1 MPSAAILGPA
11 PACVGH
17 ESRTHLLA
25 VCKPPTTMHPPPKMH
40 LPPAHG
46 TQSAPRGAAS
56 LGLAGL
62 TRWAATG
69 AGASMCW
76 SWGGCMHLLAVCKP
90 HACMHACMQ
99 APCNAQVCGGMR
111 CHQPGEAGDP
121 PRCIVRR
128 HHHRLKR
135 WALAGVAGGAS
146 ICSQLV
152 AHVWQAGSRLLQLA
166 IKQACRLKQQHT
178 VWCHQHI
185 AGWRRPSSKQASK
198 QASKHAS
205 KQQQHITDDCAAVCM
220 CCG

>member
-1 MPSAAILGPA
+1 
-11 PACVGH
+11 
-17 ESRTHLLA
+17 
-25 VCKPPTTMHPPPKMH
+25 
-40 LPPAHG
+40 
-46 TQSAPRGAAS
+46 
-56 LGLAGL
+56 
-62 TRWAATG
+62 
-69 AGASMCW
+69 
-76 SWGGCMHLLAVCKP
+76 MHLLAVCKP
-90 HACMHACMQ
+90 HACMHAPSPQDAPPPSSRHSVSTQGGSQPGLGWAHSLGSDGGRRQHVLVMGRVHASASSVQAPCMHACMQ

-166 IKQACRLKQQHT
+166 SHQASMPIEAAAHSVVSPTHRGLAPA
-178 VWCHQHI
+178 I
-185 AGWRRPSSKQASK
+185 KQASK

>member
-1 MPSAAILGPA
+1 
-11 PACVGH
+11 
-17 ESRTHLLA
+17 
-25 VCKPPTTMHPPPKMH
+25 MH
-40 LPPAHG
+40 
-46 TQSAPRGAAS
+46 
-56 LGLAGL
+56 
-62 TRWAATG
+62 
-69 AGASMCW
+69 
-76 SWGGCMHLLAVCKP
+76 
-90 HACMHACMQ
+90 
-99 APCNAQVCGGMR
+99 AQVCGGMR

-198 QASKHAS
+198 HAS
-205 KQQQHITDDCAAVCM
+205 KQQQHITDDCAAVCAVGEASGASI
-220 CCG
+220 CLHHRHWHRHSTGATTTQPISGAATQPSNGTTTTTCS

>member
-1 MPSAAILGPA
+1 MH
-11 PACVGH
+11 AC
-17 ESRTHLLA
+17 
-25 VCKPPTTMHPPPKMH
+25 MHPPPKMH

-62 TRWAATG
+62 THSLGSDGGRRQHVLVMG
-69 AGASMCW
+69 RVHASA
-76 SWGGCMHLLAVCKP
+76 SSV
-90 HACMHACMQ
+90 Q

-166 IKQACRLKQQHT
+166 SHQASMPIEAAAHSVVSPTHRGLAPA
-178 VWCHQHI
+178 I
-185 AGWRRPSSKQASK
+185 KQASK
-198 QASKHAS
+198 QASKQAC
-205 KQQQHITDDCAAVCM
+205 KQAAAAHY
-220 CCG
+220 

>member
-1 MPSAAILGPA
+1 MH
-11 PACVGH
+11 AC
-17 ESRTHLLA
+17 T
-25 VCKPPTTMHPPPKMH
+25 
-40 LPPAHG
+40 LPPRCTSPQLTALS
-46 TQSAPRGAAS
+46 TQGGS

-62 TRWAATG
+62 THSLGSDGGRRQHVLVMG
-69 AGASMCW
+69 RVHASA
-76 SWGGCMHLLAVCKP
+76 SSVQAP
-90 HACMHACMQ
+90 CMHACMQ

>member
-1 MPSAAILGPA
+1 M
-11 PACVGH
+11 
-17 ESRTHLLA
+17 HLLA

-76 SWGGCMHLLAVCKP
+76 SCREP
-90 HACMHACMQ
+90 HASASSVQAPCMHACMQ

-166 IKQACRLKQQHT
+166 SHQASMPIEAAAHSVVSPTHRGLAPA
-178 VWCHQHI
+178 I
-185 AGWRRPSSKQASK
+185 KQASK